1 MKMMTDTTYHIK
13 TKVVSMLLLL
23 LLLIVPKVG
32 AQTEPTA
39 VPLYQLVLWYKD
51 GSRADFLATTQPRF
65 YYADDI
71 IYFSTKHTTL
81 KVPRAEFDKF
91 TLERVEPKWVFRI
104 WLRDGGCVGYGIDEK
119 PEVTLGDSLFTLTT
133 QKHTVQYP
141 AAQVLKF

>member
-1 MKMMTDTTYHIK
+1 MKSMKMMTDTTYHIK

-81 KVPRAEFDKF
+81 KVVKGS
-91 TLERVEPKWVFRI
+91 I
-104 WLRDGGCVGYGIDEK
+104 
-119 PEVTLGDSLFTLTT
+119 
-133 QKHTVQYP
+133 
-141 AAQVLKF
+141 